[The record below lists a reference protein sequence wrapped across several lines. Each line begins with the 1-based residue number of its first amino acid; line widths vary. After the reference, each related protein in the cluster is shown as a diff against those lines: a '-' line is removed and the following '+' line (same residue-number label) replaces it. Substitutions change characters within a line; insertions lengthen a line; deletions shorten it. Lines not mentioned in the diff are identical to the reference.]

1 MTCCVQ
7 GKELGGGE
15 GNMPFGFT
23 AYSLLG
29 LSFLRRQG
37 RDRGD
42 SERKQ
47 SKRRATPSVLS
58 ASVWPARV
66 RPQLPFR
73 AV

>member
-1 MTCCVQ
+1 
-7 GKELGGGE
+7 
-15 GNMPFGFT
+15 MPFGFT

-37 RDRGD
+37 RGRGD

-58 ASVWPARV
+58 APGWPAQV
-66 RPQLPFR
+66 RPQLPFH